1 MIESGHV
8 WRQIEIL
15 VQSAKATTTL
25 VAPFVKK
32 AVFEKLL
39 AVIPT
44 SVERIDCVTRWA
56 PAEVA
61 AGVSDP
67 EILDIANEDPRVH
80 IALCPSLHAKIYGAD
95 DLCLIGSANLTGK
108 ATGLAPDANIEL
120 LVEVPASHPEVRRVL
135 QELKNIAVPATASMA
150 TLVQQQAELLKHD
163 STPAPSVPASW
174 YPVTRRPE
182 SLFAFYCGRSRF
194 AGAVETGLVQDLALL
209 NVPVGLS
216 ETQFTTFVQDR
227 LHEIPELRKL
237 LDGEHL
243 SNIELQHTLE
253 ERASVAEGQ
262 AKRIAENIA
271 AWLKHFGRYYTEVG
285 SWELRHGR
293 ELKMS
298 D

>member
-1 MIESGHV
+1 MIESGYV
-8 WRQIEIL
+8 WHQIEQL
-15 VQSAKATTTL
+15 VRRAKATTTV

-39 AVIPT
+39 AAIPA
-44 SVERIDCVTRWA
+44 SVERIDCVTRWS

-61 AGVSDP
+61 AGVADL
-67 EILDIANEDPRVH
+67 EILDIAHADTRVH

-108 ATGLAPDANIEL
+108 ATGLAPGANIEL
-120 LVEVPASHPEVRRVL
+120 LVEVPASHLEVRRVL
-135 QELKNIAVPATASMA
+135 EELRTVAVPATASIA
-150 TLVQQQAELLKHD
+150 ALVRQQAELLKRD
-163 STPAPSVPASW
+163 GSPALSVPTSW

-182 SLFAFYCGRSRF
+182 SLFAFYSGRSRF

-209 NVPVGLS
+209 DVPVGLS
-216 ETQFTTFVQDR
+216 ETQFSIFVQDR

-237 LDGEHL
+237 LDGGRL
-243 SNIELQHTLE
+243 SNIELQLALE
-253 ERASVAEGQ
+253 ERASLAEGQ

-293 ELKMS
+293 EIK
-298 D
+298 